1 MGRNSLTK
9 SENNHLCSPK
19 SLSVFPEDLRWS
31 RGGVVRAKTIL
42 NISSGNSD
50 MHMKTQHQLWT
61 TRLQE
66 FLSWTKKEVL
76 SLFST
81 TNTSGGVSADVLEE
95 AKHIVL
101 RARGHASWDL
111 SLRGLPNNLISCA
124 TLRPPRLTPL
134 REAVICL

>member
-1 MGRNSLTK
+1 
-9 SENNHLCSPK
+9 
-19 SLSVFPEDLRWS
+19 
-31 RGGVVRAKTIL
+31 
-42 NISSGNSD
+42 

-66 FLSWTKKEVL
+66 FLSWSQKEVL

-111 SLRGLPNNLISCA
+111 SLRGLSNNLISCA

-134 REAVICL
+134 REAVIYL